1 MQKNKPDYYND
12 LDKIYLKIWDLLII
26 GLKNRDLPFHIPV
39 FICGNKKKSDG
50 RIVVLRGV
58 DVKEKKIWFHSD
70 IRSSK
75 IKILNSNPDAT
86 LLFYD
91 KNEKIQLRI
100 YGNTK
105 INYQNHITKK
115 SWEKTAHMS
124 RQCYL
129 GDKAPGANA
138 SIPTSGLTPEV
149 DNLKYTKEESEI
161 GYKNFCV
168 IETFIKS
175 IEWLY
180 LAAKGHRRALFSLE
194 NNSLEK
200 KWLIP

>member
-1 MQKNKPDYYND
+1 MQNKKPDYYND
-12 LDKIYLKIWDLLII
+12 LDKIYLKIWDLLQT
-26 GLKNRDLPFHIPV
+26 GLEDRNLPFHIPV
-39 FICGNKKKSDG
+39 FICNDKDKSDG

-58 DVKEKKIWFHSD
+58 DRKQKKIWFHSD
-70 IRSSK
+70 IRSNK
-75 IKILNSNPDAT
+75 IKILKSNPT
-86 LLFYD
+86 GNFLFYD

-100 YGNTK
+100 SGNTK
-105 INYQNHITKK
+105 INYQNHITRM

-129 GDKAPGANA
+129 GDKAPG
-138 SIPTSGLTPEV
+138 SDTPEPTSGLTADI

-168 IETFIKS
+168 VEVYIKS

-180 LAAKGHRRALFSLE
+180 LAAKGHRRAYF
-194 NNSLEK
+194 NITNDVLEK

>member
-1 MQKNKPDYYND
+1 MQINRPDYYND
-12 LDKIYLKIWDLLII
+12 LDKTYLKIWDLLKN
-26 GLKNRDLPFHIPV
+26 GLANRNAPFHIPI
-39 FICGNKKKSDG
+39 FICGKNENFDG

-58 DVKEKKIWFHSD
+58 DEKEKKIWFHSD
-70 IRSSK
+70 IRSNK
-75 IKILNSNPDAT
+75 IKILKSNPEST
-86 LLFYD
+86 FLFYD

-100 YGNTK
+100 SGNVI
-105 INYQNHITKK
+105 INFQNDVTKK
-115 SWEKTAHMS
+115 SWNKTAHMS

-129 GDKAPGANA
+129 GDKAPG
-138 SIPTSGLTPEV
+138 SDVLFPTSGLTADI

-168 IETFIKS
+168 IETFINS

-180 LAAKGHRRALFSLE
+180 LAAKGHRRAYFSLK

>member
-1 MQKNKPDYYND
+1 VNKNKPVYYND
-12 LDKIYLKIWDLLII
+12 LDKTYLKIWNLLDL
-26 GLKNRDLPFHIPV
+26 GLKNRNAPFHIPV
-39 FICGNKKKSDG
+39 FICNNKNKSEG

-58 DVKEKKIWFHSD
+58 DEKEKKIKFHSD
-70 IRSSK
+70 IRSNK
-75 IKILNSNPDAT
+75 IKALKSNPESS

-91 KNEKIQLRI
+91 KIEKIQLRI
-100 YGNTK
+100 CGHSK
-105 INYQNHITKK
+105 VNYKNNITKE
-115 SWEKTAHMS
+115 SWKKTAHLS

-129 GDKAPGANA
+129 GDKSPGIDS
-138 SIPTSGLTPEV
+138 SIPTSGLTEDI
-149 DNLKYTKEESEI
+149 DNLKYSIEDSEI
-161 GYKNFCV
+161 GYENFCV

-180 LAAKGHRRALFSLE
+180 LAAKGHRRAIFTYK

>member
-1 MQKNKPDYYND
+1 MQNNKPDYYND
-12 LDKIYLKIWDLLII
+12 LDKVHLKIWNLLDL
-26 GLKNRDLPFHIPV
+26 GLKNRDAPFHIPV
-39 FICGNKKKSDG
+39 LICGNENNFDG

-58 DVKEKKIWFHSD
+58 NDKEKKLWFHSD
-70 IRSSK
+70 IRSNK
-75 IKILNSNPDAT
+75 IKILKKNPNAT

-91 KNEKIQLRI
+91 KGEKIQLRI
-100 YGNTK
+100 SGKAN
-105 INYQNHITKK
+105 INYHNQTTKV
-115 SWEKTAHMS
+115 SWQKTTHMS

-129 GDKAPGANA
+129 GEKAPGVIC
-138 SIPTSGLTPEV
+138 SEPTSGLSEAI
-149 DNLKYTKEESEI
+149 DNLKYSVEESEI

-168 IETFIKS
+168 VEIFINS

-180 LAAKGHRRALFSLE
+180 LAAKGHRRAYFSFK

>member
-1 MQKNKPDYYND
+1 MLSTIRPII
-12 LDKIYLKIWDLLII
+12 KI
-26 GLKNRDLPFHIPV
+26 
-39 FICGNKKKSDG
+39 FICSHKSKSDG
-50 RIVVLRGV
+50 RIVVLRGINE
-58 DVKEKKIWFHSD
+58 KEKKIWFHSD
-70 IRSSK
+70 IRSNK
-75 IKILNSNPDAT
+75 VKILKSNSQAT

-91 KNEKIQLRI
+91 KSEKIQLRI
-100 YGNTK
+100 SGNTK

-129 GDKAPGANA
+129 GNKAPGSKALE
-138 SIPTSGLTPEV
+138 PTSGLTSDI
-149 DNLKYTKEESEI
+149 DNLKYTIEESEI
-161 GYKNFCV
+161 GYENFCV

-180 LAAKGHRRALFSLE
+180 LAAKGHRRAYFSLK

>member
-12 LDKIYLKIWDLLII
+12 LDKVYLKIWELLKI
-26 GLKNRDLPFHIPV
+26 GLQNRDLPFHIPV
-39 FICGNKKKSDG
+39 FICGDQNKSDG
-50 RIVVLRGV
+50 RIVVLRGI
-58 DVKEKKIWFHSD
+58 DQKEKKIWFHSD
-70 IRSSK
+70 IRSNK
-75 IKILNSNPDAT
+75 IKILKSNPIST

-100 YGNTK
+100 SGNAK
-105 INYQNHITKK
+105 INYQNLVTKK

-129 GDKAPGANA
+129 GDKAPGSN
-138 SIPTSGLTPEV
+138 SLEPTSGLTSEV

-168 IETFIKS
+168 IETFVKS

-180 LAAKGHRRALFSLE
+180 LAAKGHRRAYFTLK

>member
-1 MQKNKPDYYND
+1 MQNNKPNYYNN
-12 LDKIYLKIWDLLII
+12 LDKVYLKIWELIKT
-26 GLKNRDLPFHIPV
+26 GLKNRDAPFHIPV
-39 FICGNKKKSDG
+39 LICGSKNKFDG

-58 DVKEKKIWFHSD
+58 DEKEKKIWFHSD
-70 IRSSK
+70 IRSNK
-75 IKILNSNPDAT
+75 VKFLNSNPEAT

-100 YGNTK
+100 SSKIK
-105 INYQNHITKK
+105 INYQNNTAIK
-115 SWEKTAHMS
+115 SWKKTAHMS

-129 GDKAPGANA
+129 GSETPGSNSSKA
-138 SIPTSGLTPEV
+138 TSGLTEDV
-149 DNLKYTKEESEI
+149 DNMKYTIEESEI

-168 IETFIKS
+168 IENYIKS

-180 LAAKGHRRALFSLE
+180 LAARGHRRAHFSLE
-194 NNSLEK
+194 NSSVKK

>member
-12 LDKIYLKIWDLLII
+12 LDKVYSKIWNLLIL
-26 GLKNRDLPFHIPV
+26 GLQNRDAPFHIPV
-39 FICGNKKKSDG
+39 FICGNKSKSEG

-58 DVKEKKIWFHSD
+58 DEKEKKIWFHSD
-70 IRSSK
+70 IRSNK
-75 IKILNSNPDAT
+75 VKILKSNSEAS

-91 KNEKIQLRI
+91 KSEKIQLRI
-100 YGNTK
+100 CGYTK
-105 INYQNHITKK
+105 INFQNDLTKQ
-115 SWEKTAHMS
+115 SWGKTVHMS

-129 GDKAPGANA
+129 GDKAPGI
-138 SIPTSGLTPEV
+138 SVSEPTSGLTTDV
-149 DNLKYTKEESEI
+149 DNLKYTIEESEI

-168 IETFIKS
+168 IETYIKS

-180 LAAKGHRRALFSLE
+180 LAAKGHRRAYFNL
-194 NNSLEK
+194 NKKQLEK

>member
-1 MQKNKPDYYND
+1 MTINKPDYYND
-12 LDKIYLKIWDLLII
+12 LDKIFIKIWNLLSF
-26 GLKNRDLPFHIPV
+26 GLNNRNASFHIPT
-39 FICGNKKKSDG
+39 FICADKDKSDG
-50 RIVVLRGV
+50 RLVVLRGV
-58 DVKEKKIWFHSD
+58 DEKEKKIWFHSD
-70 IRSSK
+70 IRSNK
-75 IKILNSNPDAT
+75 IKILKSTPQAT

-91 KNEKIQLRI
+91 KSEKVQLRI
-100 YGNTK
+100 SGNVK
-105 INYQNHITKK
+105 ISYQNQMSKK
-115 SWEKTAHMS
+115 SWEKTVHLS

-129 GDKAPGANA
+129 SDKAPG
-138 SIPTSGLTPEV
+138 SDVSTPTSGLTNKV

-168 IETFIKS
+168 IETFVKS

-180 LAAKGHRRALFSLE
+180 LAAKGHRRDYFTLK

>member
-1 MQKNKPDYYND
+1 VQKNKPDYYND
-12 LDKIYLKIWDLLII
+12 LDKVYLKIWDLLKI

-39 FICGNKKKSDG
+39 FICGNKNKSDG

-58 DVKEKKIWFHSD
+58 DEKEKKIWFHSD
-70 IRSSK
+70 IRSNK
-75 IKILNSNPDAT
+75 IKILKSNSEAS

-100 YGNTK
+100 IGNTK
-105 INYQNHITKK
+105 INYKNDITRK
-115 SWEKTAHMS
+115 SWEKTVHMS

-129 GDKAPGANA
+129 GDKAPGSNTLN
-138 SIPTSGLTPEV
+138 PTSGLTSNV
-149 DNLKYTKEESEI
+149 DNLKYTLEESEI
-161 GYKNFCV
+161 GYENFCV

-180 LAAKGHRRALFSLE
+180 LAAKGHRRAYFSLK

>member
-1 MQKNKPDYYND
+1 MQNNKPDYYND
-12 LDKIYLKIWDLLII
+12 LDKVYLKIWELLKV
-26 GLKNRDLPFHIPV
+26 GLQNRNLPFHIPV
-39 FICGNKKKSDG
+39 FICGNKEKSDG

-58 DVKEKKIWFHSD
+58 DEKEKKIWFHSD
-70 IRSSK
+70 IRSNK
-75 IKILNSNPDAT
+75 IKILKSNPEAS

-91 KNEKIQLRI
+91 KSEKIQLRVS
-100 YGNTK
+100 GDTK
-105 INYQNHITKK
+105 INYQNDISNK
-115 SWEKTAHMS
+115 SWGKTAHMS

-129 GDKAPGANA
+129 GDKTPGSNVTV
-138 SIPTSGLTPEV
+138 PTSGLTDDV

-168 IETFIKS
+168 IETYIKS

-180 LAAKGHRRALFSLE
+180 LAAKGHRRAYFNL
-194 NNSLEK
+194 NKKQLEK

>member
-1 MQKNKPDYYND
+1 MQNIKPNYYND
-12 LDKIYLKIWDLLII
+12 LDKVYLKIWDLIKT
-26 GLKNRDLPFHIPV
+26 GLKNRNAPFHIPV
-39 FICGNKKKSDG
+39 FICGDKNKFNG

-58 DVKEKKIWFHSD
+58 DQLEKKIWFHSD
-70 IRSSK
+70 IRSNK
-75 IKILNSNPDAT
+75 VKFLKSNPEAT

-91 KNEKIQLRI
+91 KSEKIQLRI
-100 YGNTK
+100 SGFTK
-105 INYQNHITKK
+105 INYQNDITQI
-115 SWEKTAHMS
+115 SWKKTAHMS

-129 GDKAPGANA
+129 GDKSPGSNTQ
-138 SIPTSGLTPEV
+138 IPTSGLTENV
-149 DNLKYTKEESEI
+149 DNLKYSIEESET

-180 LAAKGHRRALFSLE
+180 LAAKGHRRAYFSLKK
-194 NNSLEK
+194 NSLEK

>member
-12 LDKIYLKIWDLLII
+12 LDKIYLKIWDLLKI
-26 GLKNRDLPFHIPV
+26 GLQNRDLPFHIPV
-39 FICGNKKKSDG
+39 FVCGDKIKSEG
-50 RIVVLRGV
+50 RIVVLRGI
-58 DVKEKKIWFHSD
+58 DQKEKKIWFHSD
-70 IRSSK
+70 IRSNK
-75 IKILNSNPDAT
+75 VKILKSNSEAS

-100 YGNTK
+100 FGNAK
-105 INYQNHITKK
+105 INYKNDITKN
-115 SWEKTAHMS
+115 SWSKTVHMS

-129 GDKAPGANA
+129 GNEAPGSNA
-138 SIPTSGLTPEV
+138 LAPTSGLTSDI
-149 DNLKYTKEESEI
+149 DNLKYTMEESEI

-180 LAAKGHRRALFSLE
+180 LASRGHRRSYFSLE

>member
-1 MQKNKPDYYND
+1 VQKNRPEYYNNI
-12 LDKIYLKIWDLLII
+12 DKVYLKIWELLNE
-26 GLKNRDLPFHIPV
+26 GLQNRNASFHIPT
-39 FICGNKKKSDG
+39 FICGSKNQFDG

-58 DVKEKKIWFHSD
+58 DEKQKKLWFHSD
-70 IRSSK
+70 IRSNK
-75 IKILNSNPDAT
+75 IKILKSNPKAT

-91 KNEKIQLRI
+91 KSEKVQLRI
-100 YGNTK
+100 SGTTE
-105 INYQNHITKK
+105 INYQNTVSKASWKK
-115 SWEKTAHMS
+115 TVHMS

-129 GDKAPGANA
+129 GNKAPGTVF
-138 SIPTSGLTPEV
+138 SSPTSGLTENI
-149 DNLKYTKEESEI
+149 DNLKYSKEESEI

-168 IETFIKS
+168 VETFIKS

-180 LAAKGHRRALFSLE
+180 LAAKGHRRAYFLLK

>member
-1 MQKNKPDYYND
+1 MQNNKPNYYND
-12 LDKIYLKIWDLLII
+12 LDKVHLKIWSLLDS
-26 GLKNRDLPFHIPV
+26 GLKNRDAPFHIPV
-39 FICGNKKKSDG
+39 FICGNENNFDG

-58 DVKEKKIWFHSD
+58 NDKEKKLWFHSD
-70 IRSSK
+70 IRSNK
-75 IKILNSNPDAT
+75 IKILKKNPNAT

-91 KNEKIQLRI
+91 KGEKIQLRI
-100 YGNTK
+100 SGKAN
-105 INYQNHITKK
+105 INYHNQTTKV
-115 SWEKTAHMS
+115 SWQKTAHMS

-129 GDKAPGANA
+129 GEKAPGVV
-138 SIPTSGLTPEV
+138 SSVPSSGLSEAI
-149 DNLKYTKEESEI
+149 DNLKYSVEESEI

-168 IETFIKS
+168 VEVFINS

-180 LAAKGHRRALFSLE
+180 LAAKGHRRAYFSFK

>member
-1 MQKNKPDYYND
+1 MQKNKPDYYNN
-12 LDKIYLKIWDLLII
+12 LDKVYIKIWELLIK
-26 GLKNRDLPFHIPV
+26 GLENRNAPFHIPI
-39 FICGNKKKSDG
+39 FICGNKNKVDG

-58 DVKEKKIWFHSD
+58 NEKEKKIWFHSD
-70 IRSSK
+70 IRSNK
-75 IKILNSNPDAT
+75 IKIIKSNPESV

-91 KNEKIQLRI
+91 KEEKIQLRI
-100 YGNTK
+100 SGLAK
-105 INYQNHITKK
+105 INYQNDTTHN
-115 SWEKTAHMS
+115 SWKKTAHMS

-129 GDKAPGANA
+129 GDKAPG
-138 SIPTSGLTPEV
+138 STIDIPSSGLTENI
-149 DNLKYTKEESEI
+149 DNLKYSKEESEF

-175 IEWLY
+175 VEWLY
-180 LAAKGHRRALFSLE
+180 LAAKGHRRAYFSLK

>member
-1 MQKNKPDYYND
+1 VQNKKPDYYNN
-12 LDKIYLKIWDLLII
+12 LDKVYLKIWELLKI
-26 GLKNRDLPFHIPV
+26 GLQNRNLPFHIPV
-39 FICGNKKKSDG
+39 FICDNKSKSDG

-58 DVKEKKIWFHSD
+58 DEKEKKIWFHSD
-70 IRSSK
+70 IRSNK
-75 IKILNSNPDAT
+75 IKILKSNPKGT

-91 KNEKIQLRI
+91 KSEKIQLRI
-100 YGNTK
+100 SGSAK
-105 INYQNHITKK
+105 INYQNNISKK
-115 SWEKTAHMS
+115 SWKKTAHMS

-129 GDKAPGANA
+129 GDKAPGSDA
-138 SIPTSGLTPEV
+138 SEPTSGLTNDV
-149 DNLKYTKEESEI
+149 DNLKYSKEESEI

-168 IETFIKS
+168 IEIFVKS

-180 LAAKGHRRALFSLE
+180 LAAKGHRRAYFTLK